1 MRHFFICNKKSWQM
15 RLVVRGLLFVLTVW
29 CGVLRGCVD
38 RKREGLERNEVL
50 TNRVMGGAVGISST
64 CPFSTYVIKTL
75 NVWASEDIRYIS
87 LLLLNHH
94 TFNKTN
100 EEKKFVSRFFV
111 LCSQFIQFILV
122 DSTLA
127 GMVQFS
133 RTSSVELKGS
143 FFHAGVLCFLTMH
156 SFFFFM
162 LVQLTYKPAFHNCTS
177 AVVTSF
183 SFLSVLQVL
192 AAHR

>member
-38 RKREGLERNEVL
+38 RKQEGLERNEVL

-156 SFFFFM
+156 SFFF
-162 LVQLTYKPAFHNCTS
+162 LCWCS
-177 AVVTSF
+177 
-183 SFLSVLQVL
+183 
-192 AAHR
+192 